1 MSNKD
6 NFGNIL
12 NLPIINIT
20 NQNKKKYVFTILQLI
35 CANQL
40 GIVMEFIINQMN
52 SYDIFNIQDDDGNTP
67 LHLLCKNINNL
78 IDSNNELD
86 DCFSYRIFNDNSS
99 NKFNNSKNFT
109 DHTSIFSNFS
119 SRPTLLN
126 SLNLIFQISKYTEF
140 SIKNKDGKTADELT
154 DNRLIREYYCQQL
167 FDKRDGKFPSKI
179 INYKSEC
186 LYQYFERSIENEWI
200 ALFKLKDSKRNN
212 KTLMHFLCEGDRLS
226 AIQFLV
232 EHGANINDYTPIEKT
247 QITEKGFSKTNSNTL
262 NENTDFKIY
271 GNMLV
276 NSKSLYSFLF
286 CYIHIYNDRSSGFGF
301 NVNYEY
307 YYFPSGFVKV
317 NCIYKCL
324 SLKNFIKENLDRSE
338 QYIINEA
345 EKIAEYLYDQG
356 AEIILEEN
364 ARLYLISDII
374 YKLLKRGRKKESE
387 KNKEEINVVVT
398 ENIENKENEI
408 NISSLEQ
415 RTKKDDD
422 QSLKENKESSSSLQV
437 SKNKEEKLLRSD
449 SNNKNKSEMEKPS
462 ISKGNDTSENKN
474 QSKNSQ
480 VSSNNAQDKNE
491 GGLNN
496 LPYDN
501 TNPVRA
507 NLHLPVSLWEDI
519 RELSILTGKS
529 VDTICRELLSSNL
542 EEKLKEAR
550 GFGNNKNK
558 KGKEK

>member
-20 NQNKKKYVFTILQLI
+20 SQNKKKYVFTILQLI

-247 QITEKGFSKTNSNTL
+247 QITGKRFSKTNSNTL
-262 NENTDFKIY
+262 NEYTNFKIY
-271 GNMLV
+271 GNMCV

-286 CYIHIYNDRSSGFGF
+286 GYICIIMNNDRSSGFGF
-301 NVNYEY
+301 NVNYKY
-307 YYFPSGFVKV
+307 YYFPSGFIKG
-317 NCIYKCL
+317 NSIDKCL
-324 SLKNFIKENLDRSE
+324 SLKNFIKENLDKSE

-364 ARLYLISDII
+364 KKLYLISDII

-387 KNKEEINVVVT
+387 RNKEEIKVVT
-398 ENIENKENEI
+398 ENNDNKESEI

-422 QSLKENKESSSSLQV
+422 QSLKENKESSSSLQI

-449 SNNKNKSEMEKPS
+449 SNNKDKSEMEKPS
-462 ISKGNDTSENKN
+462 TSKGNEISENKN

-507 NLHLPVSLWEDI
+507 NLNLPVSLWEDI
-519 RELSILTGKS
+519 RELSILSGKP
-529 VDTICRELLSSNL
+529 VDTICWELLSSNL
-542 EEKLKEAR
+542 EEKIKQAR

-558 KGKEK
+558 KRK

>member
-20 NQNKKKYVFTILQLI
+20 SQNKKKYVFTILQLI

-86 DCFSYRIFNDNSS
+86 DCFSYKIFNDNSI
-99 NKFNNSKNFT
+99 NGYNSSENFT
-109 DHTSIFSNFS
+109 DHTSVFSNFS
-119 SRPTLLN
+119 SRPILSK
-126 SLNLIFQISKYTEF
+126 SLDLIFQISKYTEF

-247 QITEKGFSKTNSNTL
+247 QITGKRFSITNSNTL
-262 NENTDFKIY
+262 NEYTYFFIY
-271 GNMLV
+271 GNMCV

-286 CYIHIYNDRSSGFGF
+286 CYRDG
-301 NVNYEY
+301 Y
-307 YYFPSGFVKV
+307 YYPSGIIDNSSSYVK
-317 NCIYKCL
+317 NKFSNKNKIF
-324 SLKNFIKENLDRSE
+324 SLKNFIKENLDKSE

-356 AEIILEEN
+356 TEIILEEN
-364 ARLYLISDII
+364 RKLYLISDII
-374 YKLLKRGRKKESE
+374 YKLLKKGRKKESE
-387 KNKEEINVVVT
+387 RNKEEIKVVT
-398 ENIENKENEI
+398 ENNDNKESEI

-422 QSLKENKESSSSLQV
+422 QSLKENKESSSSLQI

-449 SNNKNKSEMEKPS
+449 SNNKDKSEMEKPS
-462 ISKGNDTSENKN
+462 TSKGNEISENKN

-507 NLHLPVSLWEDI
+507 NLNLPVSLWEDI
-519 RELSILTGKS
+519 RELSILLGKP
-529 VDTICRELLSSNL
+529 VDTICWELLSSNL
-542 EEKLKEAR
+542 EEKLKQAR
-550 GFGNNKNK
+550 GFGNNKN
-558 KGKEK
+558 

>member
-1 MSNKD
+1 MSNKY

-20 NQNKKKYVFTILQLI
+20 DQNKKKYVFTILQLI

-78 IDSNNELD
+78 IDLNNELD
-86 DCFSYRIFNDNSS
+86 DCFSYNIFNDKSS
-99 NKFNNSKNFT
+99 NGFNSFKSFT

-119 SRPTLLN
+119 SRPILSK
-126 SLNLIFQISKYTEF
+126 SLDLIFQISKYTEF

-154 DNRLIREYYCQQL
+154 NNCSIHDCYCQQL
-167 FDKRDGKFPSKI
+167 FNKRDGRFPTKTNS
-179 INYKSEC
+179 YEGEC
-186 LYQYFERSIENEWI
+186 LYLHFKQSLENEWI

-247 QITEKGFSKTNSNTL
+247 QITGKRFSKTNSNTL
-262 NENTDFKIY
+262 NEYTNFKIY
-271 GNMLV
+271 GNMCV

-286 CYIHIYNDRSSGFGF
+286 GYICIIMNNDRSSGFGF
-301 NVNYEY
+301 NVNYKY
-307 YYFPSGFVKV
+307 YYFPSGFIKG
-317 NCIYKCL
+317 NSIDKCL
-324 SLKNFIKENLDRSE
+324 NLKNFIKENLDKSE

-364 ARLYLISDII
+364 KKLYLISDII

-387 KNKEEINVVVT
+387 KNKEEIKVVVT
-398 ENIENKENEI
+398 DNIENKESEKS
-408 NISSLEQ
+408 ISSLEL
-415 RTKKDDD
+415 RTKQNDDD
-422 QSLKENKESSSSLQV
+422 QSLKESKESSSPIQI
-437 SKNKEEKLLRSD
+437 SKNKEEKLLQNN
-449 SNNKNKSEMEKPS
+449 SNNKDKSEMEKPS
-462 ISKGNDTSENKN
+462 ISKGNEISENKN
-474 QSKNSQ
+474 QIKNSQ
-480 VSSNNAQDKNE
+480 LSSNNAQDKNE

-507 NLHLPVSLWEDI
+507 NLNLPVSLWEDI
-519 RELSILTGKS
+519 RELSILSGKP
-529 VDTICRELLSSNL
+529 VDTICWELLSSNL
-542 EEKLKEAR
+542 EEKLKQAR
-550 GFGNNKNK
+550 GFGNNKN
-558 KGKEK
+558 

>member
-20 NQNKKKYVFTILQLI
+20 SQNKKKYVFTILQLI

-78 IDSNNELD
+78 IDSNNELN
-86 DCFSYRIFNDNSS
+86 DCFSYKIFNDNSS
-99 NKFNNSKNFT
+99 NGYNSSNRFNSSKSFT

-119 SRPTLLN
+119 SRPTLLK
-126 SLNLIFQISKYTEF
+126 SLNLIFQI
-140 SIKNKDGKTADELT
+140 NGKTADELT
-154 DNRLIREYYCQQL
+154 DNCSIHDCYCQQL
-167 FDKRDGKFPSKI
+167 FNKRDGRFPTKTNS
-179 INYKSEC
+179 YEGEC
-186 LYQYFERSIENEWI
+186 LYLHFKQSLENEWI

-247 QITEKGFSKTNSNTL
+247 QITGKRFSITNSNTL
-262 NENTDFKIY
+262 NEYTYF
-271 GNMLV
+271 
-276 NSKSLYSFLF
+276 LYMVI
-286 CYIHIYNDRSSGFGF
+286 C
-301 NVNYEY
+301 V
-307 YYFPSGFVKV
+307 
-317 NCIYKCL
+317 
-324 SLKNFIKENLDRSE
+324 LKNFIKENLDKSE

-356 AEIILEEN
+356 TEIILEEN
-364 ARLYLISDII
+364 RKLYLISDII
-374 YKLLKRGRKKESE
+374 YKLLKKGRKKESE
-387 KNKEEINVVVT
+387 RNKEEIKVVT
-398 ENIENKENEI
+398 ENNDNKESEI

-422 QSLKENKESSSSLQV
+422 QSLKENKESSSSLQI

-449 SNNKNKSEMEKPS
+449 SNNKDKSEMEKPS
-462 ISKGNDTSENKN
+462 TSKGNEISENKN

-507 NLHLPVSLWEDI
+507 NLNLPVSLWEDI
-519 RELSILTGKS
+519 RELSILLGKP
-529 VDTICRELLSSNL
+529 VDTICWELLSSNL
-542 EEKLKEAR
+542 EEKLKQAR
-550 GFGNNKNK
+550 GFGNNKN
-558 KGKEK
+558 

>member
-20 NQNKKKYVFTILQLI
+20 SQNKKKYVFTILQLI

-99 NKFNNSKNFT
+99 NKFNSSKNFT

-247 QITEKGFSKTNSNTL
+247 QITGKRFSITNSNTL
-262 NENTDFKIY
+262 NEYTYFFIY
-271 GNMLV
+271 GNMCV

-286 CYIHIYNDRSSGFGF
+286 CYRDG
-301 NVNYEY
+301 Y
-307 YYFPSGFVKV
+307 YYPSGIIDNSSSYVK
-317 NCIYKCL
+317 NKFSNKNKIF
-324 SLKNFIKENLDRSE
+324 SLKNFIKENLDKSE

-356 AEIILEEN
+356 TEIILEEN
-364 ARLYLISDII
+364 RKLYLISDII
-374 YKLLKRGRKKESE
+374 YKLLKKGRKKESE
-387 KNKEEINVVVT
+387 RNKEEIKVVT
-398 ENIENKENEI
+398 ENNDNKESEI

-422 QSLKENKESSSSLQV
+422 QSLKENKESSSSLQI

-449 SNNKNKSEMEKPS
+449 SNNKDKSEMEKPS
-462 ISKGNDTSENKN
+462 TSKGNEISENKN

-507 NLHLPVSLWEDI
+507 NLNLPVSLWEDI
-519 RELSILTGKS
+519 RELSILLGKP
-529 VDTICRELLSSNL
+529 VDTICWELLSSNL
-542 EEKLKEAR
+542 EEKLKQAR
-550 GFGNNKNK
+550 GFGNNKN
-558 KGKEK
+558 